1 MDSIDR
7 QKITEVIKKLCKER
21 GISLNAL
28 RLKAGIDDGNWSR
41 LIGGKR
47 KWSLDHLESVA
58 RAAGVNVAM
67 LVEDR
72 PPIPI
77 VAEVS
82 ATEGFLIP
90 KGTITPA
97 LGYAANFFTEA
108 SVGRTMVYAF
118 RVKDRSM
125 LPSFPPKTV
134 FYALRESHR
143 DIKNE
148 DLVVF
153 SDHDG
158 NSHVR
163 QIILTPDTIILRGLN
178 PTVADEVYPSHFLKL
193 CDRII
198 HASFRPT

>member
-1 MDSIDR
+1 MDSKKVTETIT
-7 QKITEVIKKLCKER
+7 KICAEM

-28 RLKAGIDDGNWSR
+28 RIKAGIDDGNWTR
-41 LIGGKR
+41 LKRGQR
-47 KWSLDHLESVA
+47 KWRLEHLESVA
-58 RAAGVNVAM
+58 RAAGVPVTK
-67 LVEDR
+67 LLGDK
-72 PPIPI
+72 PPIAI

-82 ATEGFLIP
+82 AAEGFLIQKRGAGP
-90 KGTITPA
+90 D
-97 LGYAANFFTEA
+97 LGQAENFFTEV
-108 SVGRTMVYAF
+108 SLVEGRVYAI

-125 LPSFPPKTV
+125 LPSFPPKTI
-134 FYALRESHR
+134 FYALKESHR

-163 QIILTPDTIILRGLN
+163 QIIIGPDTIILRGLN
-178 PTVADEVYPSHFLKL
+178 PTVPDEVYPSHFLKL